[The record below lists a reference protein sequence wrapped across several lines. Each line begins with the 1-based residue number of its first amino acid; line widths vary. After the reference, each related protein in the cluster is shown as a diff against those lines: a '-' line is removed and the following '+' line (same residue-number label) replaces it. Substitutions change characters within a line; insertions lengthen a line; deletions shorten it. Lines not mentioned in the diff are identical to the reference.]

1 MLAYSPPFP
10 LIIDYGDED
19 REVTA
24 QDEGGI
30 LFALRRCRR
39 VRYIR
44 LSMPSSSLRR
54 LLAILDGEFSMLENL
69 YIKPLTNG
77 DHGLSI
83 PKTFN
88 APHLRHFSLRN
99 ITYPPGI
106 LRPPPPIP
114 DISLIERTSQST
126 LYYGPQLWRCA
137 PFSSSIY
144 WLVDER
150 SPRITDH

>member
-1 MLAYSPPFP
+1 MLTYSLPLP

-19 REVTA
+19 REVTV
-24 QDEGGI
+24 QDEEGI
-30 LFALRRCRR
+30 LFALRRRRR

-44 LSMPSSSLRR
+44 LSMPCSNLRR
-54 LLAILDGEFSMLENL
+54 LLAILDGEFSMLENI

-88 APHLRHFSLRN
+88 APHLRHFVLRN
-99 ITYPPGI
+99 ITYPPGV

-114 DISLIERTSQST
+114 DISLTERTSQST
-126 LYYGPQLWRCA
+126 LYYDPQLWRCA

-144 WLVDER
+144 RFVNER
-150 SPRITDH
+150 GPRITDH